1 MTKLAA
7 LKSRLDPMGYLRDLC
22 DKFGTHFV
30 ILLASAY
37 FGLKGS
43 LYTLYSKGQM
53 PYYLDYMGTSG
64 DLYQRYGTFSMTP
77 WALKAAIGAL
87 SDTIPWMGYSK
98 SPYILLAT
106 VFGSVSFGALAF
118 LPLANFGAEFIP
130 ALLFFAIS
138 LQLATVDVLVE
149 GRYTEKMN
157 AQPTTGSSIV
167 SWVWI
172 CNFAGALIANSLIG
186 PITDHVSPRYLYAA
200 GVPLA
205 LQVIIPVALG
215 YLEEKPHPPPPGHK
229 KVPCMMIKRE
239 KVKKEPRMYILAGG
253 MTLGALA
260 TAVISI
266 WVSDTVT
273 VLSVSWG
280 VSLCLMALAYYSLPR
295 HIAHINAYVF
305 LCQATY
311 LGIPGALDP
320 WYTSDDKCVPN
331 GPHFSNTYYIT
342 VSGIVGSVAG
352 VIGCCLFQILFK
364 KASFRF
370 AFWTTTIIKVIGS
383 VADVVIVERWHRP
396 YVSDTV
402 MYLFGDAVISQ
413 IAEQL
418 DYMPSLVLISKV
430 CPPGYE
436 SMLTAIMGGFQNF
449 GRQVARNSGTF
460 VTTQLD
466 ISSNKHTSECDF
478 DNLTLLILI
487 SHMWLPLLAIPL
499 TFIFIPNARLDS
511 DLLQPESDEDYEN
524 IDDHESGGGDSTK
537 NITIVDETENPIPAP
552 VSPSSPHQS
561 VGTPEAPLLSDSPV
575 ASAHSPNTPSYNS
588 M

>member
-1 MTKLAA
+1 MSEAEPTPMKT
-7 LKSRLDPMGYLRDLC
+7 RLNPVAYMRELC
-22 DKFGTHFV
+22 DNFGTHFV
-30 ILLASAY
+30 VLLASAY
-37 FGLKGS
+37 FALKGS

-64 DLYQRYGTFSMTP
+64 DNYQRYGTFSMTP

-87 SDTIPWMGYSK
+87 SDTVPWMGYSK
-98 SPYILLAT
+98 APYIILASAC
-106 VFGSVSFGALAF
+106 GCLAFGAIAF
-118 LPLANFGAEFIP
+118 LPLADFGAEFIP

-157 AQPTTGSSIV
+157 AQPKTGASII

-172 CNFAGALIANSLIG
+172 CNFSGALIANSIIG

-205 LQVIIPVALG
+205 LQIIVPVSMG
-215 YLEEKPHPPPPGHK
+215 YLQEKRHDPPAGRD
-229 KVPCMMIKRE
+229 KVPCMMVKRE
-239 KVKKEPRMYILAGG
+239 KIKKEPRMYILAIG
-253 MTLGALA
+253 MTLGALT
-260 TAVISI
+260 TAIISI

-280 VSLCLMALAYYSLPR
+280 VSLTLMALAYYSLPR

-305 LCQATY
+305 ICQVTY

-320 WYTSDDKCVPN
+320 WYTGDDQCVPN

-370 AFWTTTIIKVIGS
+370 AFWTTTIIKAIGS

-396 YVSDTV
+396 YISDTV

-418 DYMPSLVLISKV
+418 DYMPSMVLISKV

-460 VTTQLD
+460 LTTQLD
-466 ISSNKHTSECDF
+466 ISANKKTSECNF
-478 DNLTLLILI
+478 DKLTLLILL
-487 SHMWLPLLAIPL
+487 SHMWLPLITIPL
-499 TFIFIPNARLDS
+499 TFFFIPKARLDD
-511 DLLQPESDEDYEN
+511 DLIEVDNQAGPYQD
-524 IDDHESGGGDSTK
+524 IDDDSCNASLIK
-537 NITIVDETENPIPAP
+537 DEGKIPNPISVPEA
-552 VSPSSPHQS
+552 VKIGSSGTID
-561 VGTPEAPLLSDSPV
+561 GTPLADSPICV
-575 ASAHSPNTPSYNS
+575 PNSPSYNS